1 MFLPI
6 KSIALSLVAVVII
19 VIAPSHAF
27 ALFKGPDEEE
37 MGRKADEQIVHA
49 YGLYDDEKLQAYVRK
64 VGERVLSEVVEP
76 QYEYHFKLM
85 DDSMVN
91 AFALPGGYIYVTR
104 GLLAVLNS
112 EAALAG
118 VIGHEIGHVIGHH
131 AVKRM
136 RKSIGQTLL
145 ALGGLVASKD
155 IRANA
160 GAWLTITTSLSQQI
174 LLGYGRAMETESD
187 QQGMILTH
195 EAGYDPQ
202 GIVNFLRSLRALEK
216 LGGRGYHGFQATH
229 PETILRIIEAD
240 GKAGILSERGKD
252 YQFYRDRYLDRIEGL
267 RYGRPK
273 WHGKTLPPYKIHI
286 YTVKKGDTFRSI
298 AGDVSGNQ
306 ALALEMATLNAMDH
320 NDSLTPGMR
329 IKTLVEEKSSNR
341 VLEKKHKKEKKDEV
355 SAGTGD
361 GKIGKTGRREKTDK
375 KSEKSD
381 R

>member
-1 MFLPI
+1 MFLPV
-6 KSIALSLVAVVII
+6 KSIALLAVVTAVI
-19 VIAPSHAF
+19 VIAPKPAI
-27 ALFKGPDEEE
+27 ALFKAPDEEE

-64 VGERVLSEVVEP
+64 VGKRVLAEVVEP

-85 DDSMVN
+85 DDAMVN

-131 AVKRM
+131 AVKKM
-136 RKSIGQTLL
+136 KKSIGQTLL
-145 ALGGLVASKD
+145 ALGGLIASKD

-174 LLGYGRAMETESD
+174 LLGYGRDMEMESD
-187 QQGMILTH
+187 QEGLILTH
-195 EAGYDPQ
+195 EAGYDPHA
-202 GIVNFLRSLRALEK
+202 IVGFLQSLRTLEK

-229 PETILRIIEAD
+229 PDTIVRIIQAEE
-240 GKAGILSERGKD
+240 KAGILSGRGKD
-252 YQFYRDRYLDRIEGL
+252 YQFYRDRYLDMIEGL

-298 AGDVSGNQ
+298 AEDVSGNQ

-320 NDSLTPGMR
+320 NDALTPGMR

-341 VLEKKHKKEKKDEV
+341 ILERKHKKEKKDEV

-361 GKIGKTGRREKTDK
+361 GKIGKTGRREKADK